1 MPRFTIPEQ
10 YADGLAALRR
20 LPDNVVQNF
29 VAALSTVPP
38 SLNKATLVT
47 SISSSVASV
56 SQGEIEEM
64 VVTVISLY
72 RALDS
77 SDSSTDLFVEG
88 ICDAMADS
96 KRKDL
101 TFDGLSDRARFK
113 ARLTEL
119 LDIDSFGVASK
130 ALSLKNECDHLFC
143 VGRILTDARPVYS
156 DDVSAPPRAA
166 LILHT
171 LRLAY
176 HKTNDLKEFYITFD
190 DSDLK
195 ELRELLDRAD
205 LKSKS
210 LAVTL
215 KAAGINVITT
225 E

>member
-1 MPRFTIPEQ
+1 MSRFTIPEQ
-10 YADGLAALRR
+10 YADGLAALLR
-20 LPDNVVQNF
+20 LPDNVVQGF
-29 VAALSTVPP
+29 VAALSAVSP
-38 SLNKATLVT
+38 SLNKNALVT
-47 SISSSVASV
+47 SISSSVTSASQREV
-56 SQGEIEEM
+56 EEM
-64 VVTVISLY
+64 VVAVISLY

-77 SDSSTDLFVEG
+77 SDSSIDLFVEG

-101 TFDGLSDRARFK
+101 HFDGPPDRTRFK
-113 ARLTEL
+113 ARLMDL
-119 LDIDSFGVASK
+119 LDIESFGVASK

-195 ELRELLDRAD
+195 ELRDLLDRAD

-210 LAVTL
+210 LTVAL
-215 KAAGINVITT
+215 KSAGINVITT